1 MHGILVLTFGFPPMR
16 VIVDIPDEFYEQLVP
31 SGREPGQLLLE
42 ESVAAACRDG
52 RLTMEQARQL
62 LGFATPAQMETFLQH
77 HKVYE
82 YTAADLEKD
91 MATLHRLL
99 AAQKR

>member
-1 MHGILVLTFGFPPMR
+1 MR
-16 VIVDIPDEFYEQLVP
+16 VTVDIPDEFYEQLVP
-31 SGREPGQLLLE
+31 AGQDPGRLLLE
-42 ESVAAACRDG
+42 ESVASACRDG
-52 RLTMEQARQL
+52 RLTTEQARQL
-62 LGFATPAQMETFLQH
+62 LGFATPAEMETFVQH

-99 AAQKR
+99 AAQKH